1 MNIYMVNLYLKK
13 INVVYK
19 LCGLLIFL
27 GICKQGGFLII
38 GDIDKKKI
46 IRYRC
51 VCFWLFLKGQD
62 GCGNIQVI

>member
-13 INVVYK
+13 VNVVYK

-38 GDIDKKKI
+38 GEIDKKKFYKI
-46 IRYRC
+46 QMC
-51 VCFWLFLKGQD
+51 VFLVIFKRVGWLW
-62 GCGNIQVI
+62 

>member
-38 GDIDKKKI
+38 GDIDKKKLLYI
-46 IRYRC
+46 DVC
-51 VCFWLFLKGQD
+51 VFGYF
-62 GCGNIQVI
+62 

>member
-19 LCGLLIFL
+19 ICGLLKFL

-38 GDIDKKKI
+38 GDIDKKNYYI
-46 IRYRC
+46 QMC
-51 VCFWLFLKGQD
+51 VFLVIFKRVGWLW
-62 GCGNIQVI
+62 